1 MVMKTYVYEFLGGRK
16 DEIAS
21 PVDTHTE
28 FEITALIS
36 VYYNRFAPSFRFQG
50 ERHNFFEFYYAVNG
64 NTVTTI
70 DDKKYYMSAGDYIMV
85 PPMHSHSMEPHKT
98 YATGIS
104 VSFDASGYPETV

>member
-70 DDKKYYMSAGDYIMV
+70 DDRR
-85 PPMHSHSMEPHKT
+85 
-98 YATGIS
+98 
-104 VSFDASGYPETV
+104 